1 MGDSREIIT
10 FFNDIKYIDVNL
22 GTDISLTRY
31 NYGNGEASER
41 MKIPLYGSSV
51 VPRCGS
57 YIIDKSRDYIFLS
70 RSGQSILLYKS
81 KQTYIY
87 LKHTPVSV
95 PR

>member
-41 MKIPLYGSSV
+41 MKIPLYGV
-51 VPRCGS
+51 V
-57 YIIDKSRDYIFLS
+57 D
-70 RSGQSILLYKS
+70 
-81 KQTYIY
+81 
-87 LKHTPVSV
+87 HTL
-95 PR
+95 